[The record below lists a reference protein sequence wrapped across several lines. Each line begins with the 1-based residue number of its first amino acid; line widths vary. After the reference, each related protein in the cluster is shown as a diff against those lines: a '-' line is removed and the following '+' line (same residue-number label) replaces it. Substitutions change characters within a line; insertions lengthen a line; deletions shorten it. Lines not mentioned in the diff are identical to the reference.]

1 MRVILIL
8 TLACLLLS
16 IPAESVF
23 AKENPCVDGRKQAV
37 WSDADEYADRR
48 NVSLTN
54 SSGLSSRIISFLVG
68 RCAIIRTPT
77 ILFALIDSE
86 KGERDEPYLDPPPHE
101 GPWRTRID
109 LDEDPWEEQK

>member
-1 MRVILIL
+1 MRVILVL

-16 IPAESVF
+16 ASAVTVSATEYPTVDSKKTGSFAGSEERANRQSFVPHGSFGIPSRF
-23 AKENPCVDGRKQAV
+23 
-37 WSDADEYADRR
+37 
-48 NVSLTN
+48 VSL
-54 SSGLSSRIISFLVG
+54 LIG
-68 RCAIIRTPT
+68 RFAITRTPT
-77 ILFALIDSE
+77 ILFVLIDSE